1 MRYNTV
7 FHGPPS
13 PSDAGLI
20 TLKTVPGPLKLQ
32 KERLPTSQHHR
43 VRKASLSTGSATGS
57 GIGTLSGIATGAS
70 TPPSSVD
77 QQQQH
82 PSAAPLVRRV
92 KSLRAPTED
101 AIIEVKTPVTAR
113 PYPDNNLKPSLPELK
128 PWESYLHWLCLTEE
142 PGTLWS
148 SSLCAT
154 FHECLV
160 TNPGVGMAKASE
172 YAARIDDI
180 YWSFYLPLD
189 PLLQFME
196 DRILSG
202 YLLHVWTMFIEL
214 GKRIPHDDP
223 AQEKLVDLLKELVHL
238 PPMEVRTWEGNDAP
252 WTDLPTLDDALIAA
266 WDDLYDP
273 EVQMSDPESHW
284 VNYFAFLGRLVCA
297 EVTPDWWEI
306 PSITLKE
313 VLAEDIN
320 PNYLTVYK
328 TMALAEYMNHAGDAF
343 FEWCIDSGMLDTN
356 ASMSIISPLLENPV
370 QRDWFDRRRMEEDDD
385 ADSIG

>member
-1 MRYNTV
+1 MRYSHV
-7 FHGPPS
+7 IQGPPS

-20 TLKTVPGPLKLQ
+20 KLKAGPLKLH

-43 VRKASLSTGSATGS
+43 VRKASISTGTNTGS
-57 GIGTLSGIATGAS
+57 GSGSGTGTSTS

-77 QQQQH
+77 QH
-82 PSAAPLVRRV
+82 IVAAPPVKKVR
-92 KSLRAPTED
+92 SLRAPTED
-101 AIIEVKTPVTAR
+101 AIIEVKSPVK
-113 PYPDNNLKPSLPELK
+113 PQPDKPLLPELK

-160 TNPGVGMAKASE
+160 TNPGAGQIKASE

-189 PLLQFME
+189 PLFQFME

-223 AQEKLVDLLKELVHL
+223 AQEKLVELLKELVHL

-273 EVQMSDPESHW
+273 EVQMSDPEGHW
-284 VNYFAFLGRLVCA
+284 VNYFVFLGRLVSA
-297 EVTPDWWEI
+297 DVTPDWWEI

-313 VLAEDIN
+313 VLAEDVA

-356 ASMSIISPLLENPV
+356 ASMSIISPLLETPV
-370 QRDWFDRRRMEEDDD
+370 QRDWFDRRRIDDEVCSLD
-385 ADSIG
+385 

>member
-1 MRYNTV
+1 MRYSQI

-20 TLKTVPGPLKLQ
+20 KLKSVPSLKLQ
-32 KERLPTSQHHR
+32 KERLPTSQRHR
-43 VRKASLSTGSATGS
+43 VRKASMSTGTGTAS
-57 GIGTLSGIATGAS
+57 GTASGAASGTATGAS

-77 QQQQH
+77 QH
-82 PSAAPLVRRV
+82 AAAAPPV
-92 KSLRAPTED
+92 KKVKGLRAPTED
-101 AIIEVKTPVTAR
+101 AIIEVKSPV
-113 PYPDNNLKPSLPELK
+113 KPTHQPLGLPELK

-154 FHECLV
+154 FHECLAA
-160 TNPGVGMAKASE
+160 NPGAPGQVKASE

-223 AQEKLVDLLKELVHL
+223 AQEKLVELLTELVHL
-238 PPMEVRTWEGNDAP
+238 PPMEVRTWEVSLGP
-252 WTDLPTLDDALIAA
+252 HCQHMTLL
-266 WDDLYDP
+266 
-273 EVQMSDPESHW
+273 
-284 VNYFAFLGRLVCA
+284 
-297 EVTPDWWEI
+297 
-306 PSITLKE
+306 
-313 VLAEDIN
+313 
-320 PNYLTVYK
+320 
-328 TMALAEYMNHAGDAF
+328 
-343 FEWCIDSGMLDTN
+343 
-356 ASMSIISPLLENPV
+356 
-370 QRDWFDRRRMEEDDD
+370 
-385 ADSIG
+385 SIGAKTLVS

>member
-1 MRYNTV
+1 MRYNQV

-13 PSDAGLI
+13 PSDAGLL
-20 TLKTVPGPLKLQ
+20 TLKTGPVKLQ
-32 KERLPTSQHHR
+32 KERLPTSQRHR
-43 VRKASLSTGSATGS
+43 VRKASMSTGTGTASGTASGTATG
-57 GIGTLSGIATGAS
+57 TS

-77 QQQQH
+77 QH
-82 PSAAPLVRRV
+82 AAAAPPV
-92 KSLRAPTED
+92 KKVKGLKAPTED
-101 AIIEVKTPVTAR
+101 AIIEVKSPVRAHQ
-113 PYPDNNLKPSLPELK
+113 PDKKPLLPELK

-142 PGTLWS
+142 PGSLWS

-160 TNPGVGMAKASE
+160 TNPGVGAVKASE

-189 PLLQFME
+189 PLFQFME

-223 AQEKLVDLLKELVHL
+223 AQEKLVELLKGLVHL

-266 WDDLYDP
+266 WDDLCKFFP
-273 EVQMSDPESHW
+273 VL
-284 VNYFAFLGRLVCA
+284 LG
-297 EVTPDWWEI
+297 
-306 PSITLKE
+306 
-313 VLAEDIN
+313 
-320 PNYLTVYK
+320 
-328 TMALAEYMNHAGDAF
+328 HAACPC
-343 FEWCIDSGMLDTN
+343 W
-356 ASMSIISPLLENPV
+356 AY
-370 QRDWFDRRRMEEDDD
+370 
-385 ADSIG
+385 

>member
-20 TLKTVPGPLKLQ
+20 KLKTGPGPLKLQ

-43 VRKASLSTGSATGS
+43 VRKASLSTGSGAGTGS
-57 GIGTLSGIATGAS
+57 GVLSGTATGTS

-77 QQQQH
+77 QH
-82 PSAAPLVRRV
+82 SAAAPPVKKV

-101 AIIEVKTPVTAR
+101 AIIEVKSPVTAR
-113 PYPDNNLKPSLPELK
+113 APDNNKPALPELK

-160 TNPGVGMAKASE
+160 TNPGVGKVKASE

-189 PLLQFME
+189 PLFQFME

-223 AQEKLVDLLKELVHL
+223 AQEKLVELLKELVHL
-238 PPMEVRTWEGNDAP
+238 PPMEVRTWE
-252 WTDLPTLDDALIAA
+252 
-266 WDDLYDP
+266 
-273 EVQMSDPESHW
+273 VS
-284 VNYFAFLGRLVCA
+284 
-297 EVTPDWWEI
+297 
-306 PSITLKE
+306 
-313 VLAEDIN
+313 
-320 PNYLTVYK
+320 
-328 TMALAEYMNHAGDAF
+328 
-343 FEWCIDSGMLDTN
+343 
-356 ASMSIISPLLENPV
+356 
-370 QRDWFDRRRMEEDDD
+370 
-385 ADSIG
+385 

>member
-1 MRYNTV
+1 MRYNHI

-20 TLKTVPGPLKLQ
+20 NLKAGPLKLH

-43 VRKASLSTGSATGS
+43 VRKASISTGTAAGS
-57 GIGTLSGIATGAS
+57 GTGTGTS

-77 QQQQH
+77 QH
-82 PSAAPLVRRV
+82 AAAAPPVKKVR
-92 KSLRAPTED
+92 SLRAPTEA
-101 AIIEVKTPVTAR
+101 AIIEVKSPVK
-113 PYPDNNLKPSLPELK
+113 PHPDNSISNSSGNGNSNKQKPLLPELK

-154 FHECLV
+154 FHEFLV
-160 TNPGVGMAKASE
+160 TDPGVGQVKASE

-189 PLLQFME
+189 PLFQFME

-214 GKRIPHDDP
+214 GKRIPHNDP

-273 EVQMSDPESHW
+273 EVQMSDPEGHW
-284 VNYFAFLGRLVCA
+284 INYFAFLGRLVA
-297 EVTPDWWEI
+297 ADVTPDWWEI

-313 VLAEDIN
+313 VLAEDVT

-343 FEWCIDSGMLDTN
+343 FEWCIDSGMLDTS
-356 ASMSIISPLLENPV
+356 ASMSIISPLLETPV
-370 QRDWFDRRRMEEDDD
+370 QRDWFDKRRVDDEVSSVD
-385 ADSIG
+385 

>member
-1 MRYNTV
+1 MRYNQV

-20 TLKTVPGPLKLQ
+20 KLKSGPLKLH

-43 VRKASLSTGSATGS
+43 VRKASLSTGTGTASGTASGTATG
-57 GIGTLSGIATGAS
+57 TS

-77 QQQQH
+77 Q
-82 PSAAPLVRRV
+82 SAAASPPV
-92 KSLRAPTED
+92 KKVKGLRAPTED
-101 AIIEVKTPVTAR
+101 AIIEVKSPVKAHHAEK
-113 PYPDNNLKPSLPELK
+113 KPLLPELK

-160 TNPGVGMAKASE
+160 SNPGVGQVKASE

-189 PLLQFME
+189 PLFSFME

-214 GKRIPHDDP
+214 GKRIPYNDP
-223 AQEKLVDLLKELVHL
+223 AQEKLVELLKELVHL
-238 PPMEVRTWEGNDAP
+238 PPMEVRTWEVSEI
-252 WTDLPTLDDALIAA
+252 LPL
-266 WDDLYDP
+266 
-273 EVQMSDPESHW
+273 
-284 VNYFAFLGRLVCA
+284 
-297 EVTPDWWEI
+297 
-306 PSITLKE
+306 
-313 VLAEDIN
+313 
-320 PNYLTVYK
+320 
-328 TMALAEYMNHAGDAF
+328 
-343 FEWCIDSGMLDTN
+343 
-356 ASMSIISPLLENPV
+356 
-370 QRDWFDRRRMEEDDD
+370 
-385 ADSIG
+385 

>member
-1 MRYNTV
+1 MRYNHV

-20 TLKTVPGPLKLQ
+20 NLKAGPLKLH

-43 VRKASLSTGSATGS
+43 VRKASISTGTATGS
-57 GIGTLSGIATGAS
+57 GTGTGTGTS

-77 QQQQH
+77 QH
-82 PSAAPLVRRV
+82 AAAAPPVKRVR
-92 KSLRAPTED
+92 SLRAPTEA
-101 AIIEVKTPVTAR
+101 AIIEVKSPVK
-113 PYPDNNLKPSLPELK
+113 PHPDNSISSSTSNSNSNSNSKKPLLPELK

-160 TNPGVGMAKASE
+160 TSPGVGQAKPSE

-189 PLLQFME
+189 PLFQFME

-214 GKRIPHDDP
+214 GKRIPYNDP
-223 AQEKLVDLLKELVHL
+223 AQEKLVELLRELVHL
-238 PPMEVRTWEGNDAP
+238 PPMEVRTWEVSLFP
-252 WTDLPTLDDALIAA
+252 PL
-266 WDDLYDP
+266 
-273 EVQMSDPESHW
+273 
-284 VNYFAFLGRLVCA
+284 
-297 EVTPDWWEI
+297 EI
-306 PSITLKE
+306 MT
-313 VLAEDIN
+313 
-320 PNYLTVYK
+320 
-328 TMALAEYMNHAGDAF
+328 
-343 FEWCIDSGMLDTN
+343 
-356 ASMSIISPLLENPV
+356 
-370 QRDWFDRRRMEEDDD
+370 
-385 ADSIG
+385 

>member
-1 MRYNTV
+1 LNTSFHSFRMRYNTV
-7 FHGPPS
+7 FHGLPS

-20 TLKTVPGPLKLQ
+20 KLQTGPSPLKLQ
-32 KERLPTSQHHR
+32 KERLPTSQRHR
-43 VRKASLSTGSATGS
+43 VRKASLSTGSAAATGS
-57 GIGTLSGIATGAS
+57 GTPSRTGTGIS

-77 QQQQH
+77 QDE
-82 PSAAPLVRRV
+82 SAAPHMNKA

-113 PYPDNNLKPSLPELK
+113 PPADKPALPELK
-128 PWESYLHWLCLTEE
+128 PWESYLHWMCLTEE

-160 TNPGVGMAKASE
+160 TDPAAGEVKASE

-189 PLLQFME
+189 PLFQFME

-202 YLLHVWTMFIEL
+202 YLLHVWTVFIEL

-238 PPMEVRTWEGNDAP
+238 PPMEVRTWEVS
-252 WTDLPTLDDALIAA
+252 LALLFSMFTPQSIYLVMVRRH
-266 WDDLYDP
+266 W
-273 EVQMSDPESHW
+273 SRES
-284 VNYFAFLGRLVCA
+284 
-297 EVTPDWWEI
+297 
-306 PSITLKE
+306 
-313 VLAEDIN
+313 
-320 PNYLTVYK
+320 
-328 TMALAEYMNHAGDAF
+328 
-343 FEWCIDSGMLDTN
+343 
-356 ASMSIISPLLENPV
+356 
-370 QRDWFDRRRMEEDDD
+370 
-385 ADSIG
+385 